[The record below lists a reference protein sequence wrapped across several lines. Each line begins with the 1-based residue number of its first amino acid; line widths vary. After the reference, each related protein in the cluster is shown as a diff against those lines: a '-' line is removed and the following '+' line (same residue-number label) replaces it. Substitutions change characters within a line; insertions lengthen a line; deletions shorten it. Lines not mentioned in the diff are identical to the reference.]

1 MKYLYF
7 LLPADWGDIHLF
19 TMFDGGL
26 EKFLHRLKKFNLK
39 TDKVKFFEHTLQC
52 LLRFTGETNF
62 SLSCLTGE
70 LDIGGSSVLQDT
82 FRPS

>member
-1 MKYLYF
+1 MKYLF
-7 LLPADWGDIHLF
+7 IML
-19 TMFDGGL
+19 DGGL
-26 EKFLHRLKKFNLK
+26 EKFLHWLKKFNLK
-39 TDKVKFFEHTLQC
+39 IDKVKFFELALKC

-82 FRPS
+82 FSDSK